1 MSYALINQWLNRNR
15 LWSLF
20 VKLAAVLCS
29 VQLIAFLVNLTVPPL
44 HTGRVGED
52 FERSDSLSHTGS
64 SNLLNGAYLYHD
76 QDPNILFGNFYLTLG
91 IQLAARGQAEASED
105 MLRKAVHLLPYES
118 DVRMSYAAVLEAVK
132 KDSLAL
138 LEYQEVLRQDPE
150 NVQALYA
157 LGLLQE
163 RMGNLDKGLALLH
176 EALRLEPKNFLI
188 HYDLGVLYAK
198 KEDFKNS
205 ALYSKNA
212 LSYTNNFAEAYNN
225 YGYAL
230 AQLGQYKEALDA
242 VEKSLL
248 LKPDS
253 AAALDSKGFAL
264 FGMGLYEKA
273 LSAYQ
278 EALKQDPSIGEV
290 YLHLAQTYEKL
301 NQGRQSVAAYETYL
315 QMTEKTE
322 EKKNTK
328 VRLRLQQLRQQF
340 SNTKSS

>member
-1 MSYALINQWLNRNR
+1 
-15 LWSLF
+15 
-20 VKLAAVLCS
+20 
-29 VQLIAFLVNLTVPPL
+29 
-44 HTGRVGED
+44 
-52 FERSDSLSHTGS
+52 
-64 SNLLNGAYLYHD
+64 
-76 QDPNILFGNFYLTLG
+76 
-91 IQLAARGQAEASED
+91 
-105 MLRKAVHLLPYES
+105 
-118 DVRMSYAAVLEAVK
+118 
-132 KDSLAL
+132 
-138 LEYQEVLRQDPE
+138 
-150 NVQALYA
+150 
-157 LGLLQE
+157 LLQE